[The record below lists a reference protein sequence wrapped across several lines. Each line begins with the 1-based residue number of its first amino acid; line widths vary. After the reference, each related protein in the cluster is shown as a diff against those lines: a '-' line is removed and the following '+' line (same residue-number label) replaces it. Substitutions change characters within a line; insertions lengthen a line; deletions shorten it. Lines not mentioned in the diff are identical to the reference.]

1 VSQRVHGRIE
11 GLRAVRQV
19 GQFGK
24 PFRVDNFSD
33 AESKLDECLV
43 SYQQLVDNFGFGLD
57 A

>member
-1 VSQRVHGRIE
+1 VGQRVHSRIE
-11 GLRAVRQV
+11 GFGAVRQI

-43 SYQQLVDNFGFGLD
+43 SYQQLVDNFGLGLN